1 MNKLTLTVLI
11 TIFSIRPSVAEAAT
25 KDIRYEY
32 QEAMLSAMSSLFTS
46 GMGAVGNLTAML
58 FVVCTAV
65 AFFQLFS
72 NKIDKN
78 DFLLEWVKLIFRMA
92 LVMAILGQ
100 FSLKSFDFSGKLFN
114 SNEKYIDVAVYKLLQ
129 REFNSIAEN
138 IEEVSGPDKFQEEV
152 SRAIKLNMNMIN
164 AVFACPAPAPPEC
177 FLKAL
182 KQNSVQS
189 AKEDTAAQNNSE
201 NSGTSGD
208 SKGVFDKM
216 VDSVTPS
223 FDFGPVKVITTAIA
237 DFIMNP
243 YQYIIL
249 FEMKA
254 LMWGLELIR
263 TIINYFVLIVSGLM
277 TVTTLFFCK
286 LIAPFMIIPS
296 FYGRVISAYK
306 IPMST
311 ALYGFITALIIALS
325 TAVIR
330 AINIAT
336 YSVLTAKLSQG
347 TGVSGIDAAHMI
359 TGNFSTMIVILAI
372 QIAALKNVPGLARGL
387 LNLSLEQFV
396 DFGKQVIDAG
406 IGTLKLVAGAALGGA
421 ALAAGAAAGA
431 AASGASAYGAA
442 KATGAG
448 TMGALKGSAGAA
460 FRGGVNAARSIN
472 SAGGRLRGLA
482 GFIESG
488 TGGQSQGIEK
498 GSGLSSGGSSGIGG
512 NNGVGGDS
520 PSGGGGG
527 GSGGGAGGGSSS
539 SVSGGAKS
547 VGLKSQLAGA
557 AIRGLSSVGGDILGG
572 AFDMATGGGYDP
584 VAAGLASAQNLAGKG
599 LESFGMFL
607 DNRAAAAERVRE
619 IKEQNVGRL
628 GSQLNKPKLVSLGEE
643 GIEGLRSRMANV
655 TASQSDYE
663 NLNQILKN
671 GPGSLYSD
679 LHLDSVK
686 AKADEDMDVAK
697 KILESQINNYEQKIK
712 TGSAG
717 SNDLENIFK
726 LTQNKKLGFSEEELT
741 DSSNQ
746 SKLKE
751 YRERIESLTKNDQ
764 YREFE
769 KIRGAEQKRAI
780 KELGSFVKN
789 KDGSVSAKL
798 DYEKSGRFIELASK
812 GLLTEDALSDVNLE
826 GRSEKSPL
834 QAEEREKINNALRKQ
849 VSMDKESAI
858 KRVERGLKYQKESLS
873 RSKVNPLMPES
884 EKMDAS
890 IKSAIIDEKLGKVS
904 YERKLSEISRGLREV
919 EDQHV
924 NIRSLINK
932 QNSGYTLTP
941 EQESEILREP
951 ELEKQWEE
959 LYTKQENIKKQR
971 GIS

>member
-11 TIFSIRPSVAEAAT
+11 TIFSLGSSVAEAAT

-32 QEAMLSAMSSLFTS
+32 QEAMLSAISSLFTS

-72 NKIDKN
+72 DKIDKN

-100 FSLKSFDFSGKLFN
+100 FSFKSFDFSGKLFN

-129 REFNSIAEN
+129 REFNSIAKN
-138 IEEVSGPDKFQEEV
+138 IEAVSGPDKFQEEV
-152 SRAIKLNMNMIN
+152 SRATKLNMNMIN

-243 YQYIIL
+243 VQYIVL
-249 FEMKA
+249 FLMKA

-406 IGTLKLVAGAALGGA
+406 LGTLKLVAGAAVGGV
-421 ALAAGAAAGA
+421 ALAGGAAAGA
-431 AASGASAYGAA
+431 AASGARAYGDA

-448 TMGALKGSAGAA
+448 TMEALKGSAGAA

-472 SAGGRLRGLA
+472 SSGGGLGGLA

-488 TGGQSQGIEK
+488 AGGQSQGIKK

-512 NNGVGGDS
+512 DNGVGGDS
-520 PSGGGGG
+520 PSG
-527 GSGGGAGGGSSS
+527 GGGAGGGSSS

-547 VGLKSQLAGA
+547 VGLKNQLAGA
-557 AIRGLSSVGGDILGG
+557 AIRGLSSVGGNVLGG
-572 AFDMATGGGYDP
+572 AFDMATGGSYDP

-599 LESFGMFL
+599 LESFGGLL

-619 IKEQNVGRL
+619 IKEQNIGKL

-643 GIEGLRSRMANV
+643 GIEGLRSRMANG

-712 TGSAG
+712 TGSAS

-751 YRERIESLTKNDQ
+751 YRDRIESLTKNDQ

-769 KIRGAEQKRAI
+769 TIRGAEQKRAI

-798 DYEKSGRFIELASK
+798 DYEKSGRFIELANK
-812 GLLTEDALSDVNLE
+812 GLLTEDALSDVNIE
-826 GRSEKSPL
+826 GRSGKSPL
-834 QAEEREKINNALRKQ
+834 QAEEREKINDALRKQ

-858 KRVERGLKYQKESLS
+858 KRVERGLKYQKGLLS
-873 RSKVNPLMPES
+873 RSKRNPLMSES

-890 IKSAIIDEKLGKVS
+890 IESAVIDEKLGKVS
-904 YERKLSEISRGLREV
+904 YERKLSEISRELREV
-919 EDQHV
+919 EDQHA

-941 EQESEILREP
+941 EQESEILRES

>member
-11 TIFSIRPSVAEAAT
+11 AIFSLGSSVAEAGT

-32 QEAMLSAMSSLFTS
+32 QEAMLSAISSLFTS

-58 FVVCTAV
+58 FVICTAV

-72 NKIDKN
+72 DKIDKN

-100 FSLKSFDFSGKLFN
+100 FSFKSFDFSGKLFN

-129 REFNSIAEN
+129 REFNSIAKN
-138 IEEVSGPDKFQEEV
+138 IEAVSGPDKFQEEV
-152 SRAIKLNMNMIN
+152 SRATKLNMNMIN

-189 AKEDTAAQNNSE
+189 AKEDTAAQNNAE

-243 YQYIIL
+243 VQYIVL
-249 FEMKA
+249 FLMKA
-254 LMWGLELIR
+254 LMLGLELIR

-296 FYGRVISAYK
+296 FYGRVIGAYK

-396 DFGKQVIDAG
+396 DLGKQVVDAG
-406 IGTLKLVAGAALGGA
+406 LGTLKLVAGAAIGGV
-421 ALAAGAAAGA
+421 ALAGGAAAGA

-448 TMGALKGSAGAA
+448 TMEAIKGSAGAA
-460 FRGGVNAARSIN
+460 FRGGVNAARTIN
-472 SAGGRLRGLA
+472 SSGGGLGGLA

-488 TGGQSQGIEK
+488 AGGQNQGSKK

-512 NNGVGGDS
+512 DGPSGGD
-520 PSGGGGG
+520 GGGG

-547 VGLKSQLAGA
+547 VGLKNQLAGA
-557 AIRGLSSVGGDILGG
+557 AIRGLSSVGGNVLGG
-572 AFDMATGGGYDP
+572 AFDMATGGSYDP

-599 LESFGMFL
+599 LESFGGFL
-607 DNRAAAAERVRE
+607 GDRAAAAEKIKE
-619 IKEQNVGRL
+619 IKERNL
-628 GSQLNKPKLVSLGEE
+628 GKLGAQLNKPKLVSLGEE
-643 GIEGLRSRMANV
+643 GIEGLRNRIANG
-655 TASQSDYE
+655 TAGQFDYE

-697 KILESQINNYEQKIK
+697 KILESQINNHEQKIK
-712 TGSAG
+712 TGSAS

-751 YRERIESLTKNDQ
+751 YRDRIESLTKNDQ

-769 KIRGAEQKRAI
+769 TIRGAEQKRAI

-798 DYEKSGRFIELASK
+798 DYEKSGRFIELENK
-812 GLLTEDALSDVNLE
+812 GLLTEDALSDVNVE
-826 GRSEKSPL
+826 GRSGKSPF
-834 QAEEREKINNALRKQ
+834 QAEEREKINDALRKQ

-858 KRVERGLKYQKESLS
+858 KRVEGGLKYQKGLLS
-873 RSKVNPLMPES
+873 RSKINPLMSES

-890 IKSAIIDEKLGKVS
+890 IESAVIDEKLGKVS
-904 YERKLSEISRGLREV
+904 YERKLSEISRELREA
-919 EDQHV
+919 EDQHA
-924 NIRSLINK
+924 NIKSLINK